1 MKSIAR
7 SRSLPPL
14 SQSLVRP
21 LFFSGLSAL
30 LLLGVGPLS
39 TDAKAQVFSSQRSTP
54 TTSTSTSNPASVPAR
69 PSTTAQNT
77 PTQSAQSSVLDT
89 QLRRNETLYLD
100 KRESHDYD
108 LVIKNVSNLNGRQ
121 LPVGT
126 LIRGRFEPSDGGLVY
141 VANAIELNNQIFSID
156 ARSDLFSER
165 KDPRQTSTGA
175 VLTDA
180 AIGAV
185 GGYVLGEV
193 FGRPDLW
200 EVAGGAAAGVLVGRT
215 TAPSV
220 VVIKPEDAIA
230 LYTNRVI

>member
-1 MKSIAR
+1 MKSLA
-7 SRSLPPL
+7 
-14 SQSLVRP
+14 RP
-21 LFFSGLSAL
+21 LTSHSTRFWALPLAFGGLSAL
-30 LLLGVGPLS
+30 LMLGTGPLS
-39 TDAKAQVFSSQRSTP
+39 LEASAQVFSSQRSNP
-54 TTSTSTSNPASVPAR
+54 TAQPSGTIQSR
-69 PSTTAQNT
+69 PTQSTTAQNR
-77 PTQSAQSSVLDT
+77 PTQSTQQSVLDT
-89 QLRRNETLYLD
+89 KLRQNQTLYLD

-141 VANAIELNNQIFSID
+141 VANAIEIDNQIFSIS
-156 ARSDLFSER
+156 ARSDLLSER

-175 VLTDA
+175 ILGDA

-193 FGRPDLW
+193 FGRPDIW

-220 VVIKPEDAIA
+220 VVVKPEDAIA
-230 LYTNRVI
+230 LYTNRAI

>member
-1 MKSIAR
+1 MKSLAR
-7 SRSLPPL
+7 SRMLPPL
-14 SQSLVRP
+14 AQSL
-21 LFFSGLSAL
+21 LFSGLGTL
-30 LLLGVGPLS
+30 LMLGAGPLS
-39 TDAKAQVFSSQRSTP
+39 LQANAQVFSSQRSTP
-54 TTSTSTSNPASVPAR
+54 TSTPAATPTRSST
-69 PSTTAQNT
+69 TTAQST

-89 QLRRNETLYLD
+89 KLKRDETLYLD

-141 VANAIELNNQIFSID
+141 VANAIEIDNQIFSIN

-230 LYTNRVI
+230 LYTNRAI